1 MGRRQINQIRK
12 MKLFG
17 YLFGVSMAMVHLNYT
32 DNLPDGGLLLDI
44 IQDGNETKPVV
55 LSEEVI
61 FELQLAKTVMAAL
74 RGHYPDLGNTR
85 ILDIQGLYQNIDS
98 IEDEDIYPVEVTF
111 YSDAGGLGGICTTKV
126 NYMPNDP
133 NLMQFLTMDCKRNP
147 TLEEIDQYAEKEL
160 ELKRAQQQQQE
171 KWMEEMMQEEIQA
184 FNAAFQKLVDEGS
197 IPPIAD
203 DFEPVDISDE
213 EFIELIELDIKTRQQ
228 AFEELNQMAF
238 QDPFSTPK
246 SEPETQVSTEDPAM

>member
-1 MGRRQINQIRK
+1 

-17 YLFGVSMAMVHLNYT
+17 YLFGVSMAMLRLNYT
-32 DNLPDGGLLLDI
+32 DNLPDEGLLLDI
-44 IQDGNETKPVV
+44 VKDGNETKPVV
-55 LSEEVI
+55 ISEEVI
-61 FELQLAKTVMAAL
+61 FELQLAKTVMTAL

-85 ILDIQGLYQNIDS
+85 ILDIQGTYQNKDS
-98 IEDEDIYPVEVTF
+98 IEDDIYPVEVTF

-126 NYMPNDP
+126 NYMPEDP

-160 ELKRAQQQQQE
+160 ELKRAQKQQQE
-171 KWMEEMMQEEIQA
+171 KWMDEMMQAEIQA
-184 FNAAFQKLVDEGS
+184 FDAAFQKLVDEGV

-213 EFIELIELDIKTRQQ
+213 EFMELIELDFETRRQ
-228 AFEELNQMAF
+228 AFDELNEMAL
-238 QDPFSTPK
+238 QDPFSPPTP
-246 SEPETQVSTEDPAM
+246 SDEPAI